1 MAYTLQLA
9 WVIMAKK
16 LLALLPLFA
25 LAAVA
30 CTAEQGEDGDENV
43 ASDDAAVMDRGA
55 ARGSK
60 TVHFPMAN
68 GAPDEVCI
76 LPNHLSMADYD
87 KDDTD
92 SEKEL
97 CSYSFYGGAPR
108 EADVTKEDVAIC
120 PKLSSTNPGTDI
132 HELLPG
138 KNKAETE
145 AAICKL
151 ADRPAKHLA
160 KYKQSITC
168 SYTPSILGYYH
179 LSRLLGGAGDVKP
192 AVIRT
197 MGLPEHKQVVSS
209 ALSILGNQ
217 ADNSYPKVSWL
228 TFKNAESNPAATS
241 KKDAL
246 YTQDLLQI
254 YGGLQENARGESR
267 YSEINK
273 RGAAPNIAGPFTRT
287 AQWAN
292 MAASSRPMS
301 QIAGKT
307 LADSAQTVQVVKDI
321 SEMLV
326 MDYLMSQQDRFGN
339 IHEVDYYYSMGAN
352 GEVEKVKKSKV
363 DDGSKPK
370 PAGAVLVKKM
380 IMKDN
385 DCGGSTKDNVVK
397 NAGLIDQLRH
407 MSPSLYANI
416 QWLAQNFA
424 AGTEVPKFLTVEALF
439 AQADINMLR
448 ANLAAL
454 APKLQTMCTTG
465 KLLLDAD
472 LENHLAGKGHDPA
485 ACGVAEPPKH

>member
-1 MAYTLQLA
+1 
-9 WVIMAKK
+9 MAKK
-16 LLALLPLFA
+16 LLVLAAPLLA
-25 LAAVA
+25 LAAATVA
-30 CTAEQGEDGDENV
+30 CDVEHDSDDDVGTGEDM
-43 ASDDAAVMDRGA
+43 VMDRGA

-60 TVHFPMAN
+60 TVHFPMAG

-87 KDDTD
+87 KDDLE
-92 SEKEL
+92 SETEL
-97 CSYSFYGGAPR
+97 CSYSFYGAAPR
-108 EADVTKEDVAIC
+108 EADVQKTDVAIC

-138 KNKAETE
+138 KTKAQTE

-151 ADRPAKHLA
+151 EDRPAKHLA

-192 AVIRT
+192 AVVRT
-197 MGLPEHKQVVSS
+197 MGLPEHRTVVDS
-209 ALSILGNQ
+209 ALRILAGQ
-217 ADNSYPKVSWL
+217 ANDAYPKVSWL
-228 TFKNAESNPAATS
+228 TFQKAESNPGASS

-292 MAASSRPMS
+292 AASSKPLA
-301 QIAGKT
+301 QIAGRS
-307 LADSAQTVQVVKDI
+307 LAESAQTVQVIKDI
-321 SEMLV
+321 GEMLV

-339 IHEVDYYYSMGAN
+339 IHEIDYYYSL
-352 GEVEKVKKSKV
+352 GEGGKVEKLKKSKV
-363 DDGSKPK
+363 DDGEKPK

-380 IMKDN
+380 ILKDN
-385 DCGGSTKDNVVK
+385 DCGGSTKDNVTK

-407 MSPSLYANI
+407 LSPTLYANI
-416 QWLAQNFA
+416 QWLSQNFGQ
-424 AGTEVPKFLTVEALF
+424 GTEIPKFLVNEALF

-448 ANLAAL
+448 TNLAAL
-454 APKLQTMCTTG
+454 GPKLHDMCTSG

-472 LENHLAGKGHDPA
+472 LEDHLAGKGHAPA
-485 ACGVAEPPKH
+485 SCDVSQPPKH